1 MITVITGQPG
11 SGKTALLVSMLENF
25 KGRPIVVMGIPDLK
39 VEHQPAPP
47 VKEWVE
53 WRKSPEDE
61 NLSLPY
67 FLFPENAVVVI
78 DECQRVFRPRAVGS
92 KVPAEVAAFE
102 THRHTGVDFILIT
115 QHAGL
120 IDPNIRKLVGKHIHI
135 RVTPF
140 GRYLY
145 EWTELGDPESSTSR
159 ELAARSSYKLPKKTF
174 GLYKSAELH
183 TKVSRKIPMY
193 AWVFAFTVIGA
204 IGGSWYFYQRMQAK
218 LHPEPITLHP
228 GTKPDN
234 LSGKPKDHK
243 QTIAEYHEDR
253 QPRIKEFHHTAP
265 VYDGVTKVTDAPW
278 PVGCITSKGIDRQT
292 GETFDRCRCIDQ
304 QGNKYATT
312 DAVCRQIVSN
322 GIFKDWGKND
332 QTRMP
337 QADGADV
344 LPSAQKSIST
354 PLDTS
359 RQPGNVS

>member
-11 SGKTALLVSMLENF
+11 SGKTALLVSMLEKY
-25 KGRPIVVMGIPDLK
+25 KGRPIVVMGIPELK
-39 VEHQPAPP
+39 VEHQAAPP

-78 DECQRVFRPRAVGS
+78 DECQRVFRPRAAGS

-120 IDPNIRKLVGKHIHI
+120 IDPNIRKLVGRHIHI

-145 EWTELGDPESSTSR
+145 EWTELGDPESTTSR

-174 GLYKSAELH
+174 DLYKSAELH

-193 AWVFAFTVIGA
+193 AWLFLITVIGA

-218 LHPEPITLHP
+218 LHPVSEPVT
-228 GTKPDN
+228 N
-234 LSGKPKDHK
+234 SGKPVGNMQQPAHK
-243 QTIAEYHEDR
+243 MTLAEYHEER
-253 QPRIKEFHHTAP
+253 QPRLKELQHTAP

-278 PVGCITSKGIDRQT
+278 PVGCMTSKGFDRAT
-292 GETFDRCRCIDQ
+292 GQDFDRCRCIDQ
-304 QGNKYATT
+304 QGNSYATS
-312 DAVCRQIVSN
+312 DSMCRQIVKN
-322 GIFKDWGKND
+322 GIFKDWGKVE
-332 QTRMP
+332 
-337 QADGADV
+337 QARTAQPAGSG
-344 LPSAQKSIST
+344 PSHPTVENLA
-354 PLDTS
+354 TS
-359 RQPGNVS
+359 N